1 MLCEHSHIKCE
12 SLAEI
17 RSIIAEIK
25 NFFLRGCFLLAHRVE
40 QWAAAAD
47 ERRLS
52 RMIRSSGVKQII
64 AHE

>member
-25 NFFLRGCFLLAHRVE
+25 NFFSKGLFFIGAPCRTMGGCGRRETAE
-40 QWAAAAD
+40 QND
-47 ERRLS
+47 
-52 RMIRSSGVKQII
+52 
-64 AHE
+64 